1 MGSLV
6 ESVYECPCVTERND
20 DSLDKKAKRNCG
32 KDFHQK
38 VESQRL
44 EVLWEKGIL
53 QAVCG
58 RTKKKYEEMRI
69 KRVGRH

>member
-6 ESVYECPCVTERND
+6 ESVYECPCETERND

-38 VESQRL
+38 VESP
-44 EVLWEKGIL
+44 EIGGSMGKGDTASSLW
-53 QAVCG
+53 
-58 RTKKKYEEMRI
+58 
-69 KRVGRH
+69 